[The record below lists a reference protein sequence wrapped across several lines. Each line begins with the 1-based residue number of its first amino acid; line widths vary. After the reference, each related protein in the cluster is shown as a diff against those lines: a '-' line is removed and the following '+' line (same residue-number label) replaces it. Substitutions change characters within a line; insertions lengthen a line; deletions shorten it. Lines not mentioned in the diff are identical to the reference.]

1 VNEPEDLELEALKRQ
16 LDDAF
21 ETTRPRAGFEDELWT
36 RMQARRPV
44 GTRLRDAW
52 VGLVQG
58 IREAPGVP
66 MAAVAAGLVVVLAAG
81 VVVYS
86 GLGRSGGGT
95 STSSAGGAQSA
106 AQPAY
111 LSAPGAFGRLPSPV
125 LAAGA
130 PPRSDTATGAAP
142 SVSSPGAA
150 YTGPVALAWTG
161 KLDLTISNAPVFR
174 YHEPSTNTAD
184 QFATSLGAVL
194 VSRPAGYLG
203 SYQTTDFSV
212 RVRGTI
218 QSPPH
223 EPSYIVLPIATTGAI
238 DAAGGPAD
246 VAFVFLAERSLAPT
260 WQYTSEV
267 VASGDVSKVTLM
279 RQFGVT
285 GYGYAY
291 LVDGTGERYGIEVD
305 VNGSRP
311 ISATGPLPLSVDTA
325 SYPIISADQAVRSAL
340 ASSPAVA
347 GSAGVPTAT
356 LTTAELVYS
365 LVVAGDHSFYEPSV
379 LFSGTFTVNGTTY
392 VKRVLVPAV
401 DPSQRSS

>member
-1 VNEPEDLELEALKRQ
+1 MSEPDDDLELEALKRQ

-21 ETTRPRAGFEDELWT
+21 ETTRPRTGFEDELWT
-36 RMQARRPV
+36 RMQARRPI
-44 GTRLRDAW
+44 GTRWRDAW
-52 VGLVQG
+52 LGLVQG

-66 MAAVAAGLVVVLAAG
+66 MAAVAAVLVVVLGAG

-86 GLGRSGGGT
+86 GLGRGG
-95 STSSAGGAQSA
+95 STATLRAGGAQSA

-111 LSAPGAFGRLPSPV
+111 LASPGAFGRLPSPV

-130 PPRSDTATGAAP
+130 PARADTGLTPSAT
-142 SVSSPGAA
+142 SPNAA
-150 YTGPVALAWTG
+150 YTGSVALAWTG
-161 KLDLTISNAPVFR
+161 KLNLTISTAPVFR
-174 YHEPSTNTAD
+174 YQEPSTNTAD

-194 VSRPAGYLG
+194 VSRPAGFLG

-218 QSPPH
+218 QSPAR
-223 EPSYIVLPIATTGAI
+223 EPGYIVLPIASIGAI

-246 VAFVFLAERSLAPT
+246 VALVFLAERSLAPT
-260 WQYTSEV
+260 WPYTPDV

-285 GYGYAY
+285 GYGDAY
-291 LVDGTGERYGIEVD
+291 LVDATGERYGVEVD
-305 VNGSRP
+305 LNGNRP
-311 ISATGPLPLSVDTA
+311 ISATGPLPVSLDTA
-325 SYPIISADQAVRSAL
+325 SYPIISADEAVRSAL
-340 ASSPAVA
+340 ASSPALA
-347 GSAGVPTAT
+347 GTAGVPTAT

-365 LVVAGDHSFYEPSV
+365 LVVAGDHSFYEPSI
-379 LFSGTFTVNGTTY
+379 LFSGTFTVNGATY

>member
-1 VNEPEDLELEALKRQ
+1 VSDPEDLELEALKRQ

-52 VGLVQG
+52 LGLVQG

-66 MAAVAAGLVVVLAAG
+66 MAAVAAVLVVVLGAG
-81 VVVYS
+81 VLVYS
-86 GLGRSGGGT
+86 GLGHGGNTQT
-95 STSSAGGAQSA
+95 SNAGGAESA

-111 LSAPGAFGRLPSPV
+111 LSSPGAFGRLPSPV

-130 PPRSDTATGAAP
+130 PARSNAGAAP
-142 SVSSPGAA
+142 STTSPGAA
-150 YTGPVALAWTG
+150 YTGLVALTWTG
-161 KLDLTISNAPVFR
+161 KLDLTINTAPVFR

-203 SYQTTDFSV
+203 SYQTADFSV

-218 QSPPH
+218 QSPAR
-223 EPSYIVLPIATTGAI
+223 EPGYIVLPIASTGAI

-246 VAFVFLAERSLAPT
+246 VALVFLAERSLAPA
-260 WQYTSEV
+260 WQYTSDV

-285 GYGYAY
+285 GYGYAD

-305 VNGSRP
+305 VNGNRP
-311 ISATGPLPLSVDTA
+311 ISATGPLPLSLDTA

-340 ASSPAVA
+340 ASSPASA
-347 GSAGVPTAT
+347 GTAGVPTAT

-401 DPSQRSS
+401 DPSQRAS

>member
-1 VNEPEDLELEALKRQ
+1 MNEPEDLEVEALKRQ

-44 GTRLRDAW
+44 GTRWRDAW
-52 VGLVQG
+52 LGLVQG

-66 MAAVAAGLVVVLAAG
+66 MAAVAAVLVVVLGAG

-86 GLGRSGGGT
+86 GLGRGGGGAT
-95 STSSAGGAQSA
+95 STAGGAESA

-111 LSAPGAFGRLPSPV
+111 LSSPGAFGKLPGPV
-125 LAAGA
+125 PAAGYIDR
-130 PPRSDTATGAAP
+130 PTAGGPLSATSPAA
-142 SVSSPGAA
+142 SYIG
-150 YTGPVALAWTG
+150 YVALKWTG
-161 KLDLTISNAPVFR
+161 KLELTVRTAPVFR
-174 YHEPSTNTAD
+174 YQEPSTNTAD

-194 VSRPAGYLG
+194 VSRPAGFLG
-203 SYQTTDFSV
+203 SYQTSDFSV

-218 QSPPH
+218 QSPPR
-223 EPSYIVLPIATTGAI
+223 EPTYIVLPIASTGAI

-246 VAFVFLAERSLAPT
+246 VALVFLAERSLAPS
-260 WQYTSEV
+260 WQYTSDV

-291 LVDGTGERYGIEVD
+291 LVDSSGDRYGAEVD
-305 VNGSRP
+305 LQGNRP
-311 ISATGPLPLSVDTA
+311 ISATGPIALNLESATY
-325 SYPIISADQAVRSAL
+325 SIISADQAIQSVL
-340 ASSPAVA
+340 ASSPVA
-347 GSAGVPTAT
+347 ASGMPTAT
-356 LTTAELVYS
+356 LSSAELVYT
-365 LVVAGDHSFYEPSV
+365 LVAAGDHSFYEPSF
-379 LFSGTFTVNGTTY
+379 LFSGTFTVNGATY

-401 DPSQRSS
+401 DPTQRSS